1 MPWPLVWLE
10 NQLLVQT
17 YEPLRWYFKVLGDL
31 FSYLKIASDL
41 QNIFEITNCMDL
53 ILIHKQLERH
63 KCIYS
68 TVATDALV
76 LKAPGNQ

>member
-1 MPWPLVWLE
+1 MPWLLVWLE

-17 YEPLRWYFKVLGDL
+17 HEPLRWYFKVVGDL

-53 ILIHKQLERH
+53 IFTHKQLERH

-68 TVATDALV
+68 AVATDALV